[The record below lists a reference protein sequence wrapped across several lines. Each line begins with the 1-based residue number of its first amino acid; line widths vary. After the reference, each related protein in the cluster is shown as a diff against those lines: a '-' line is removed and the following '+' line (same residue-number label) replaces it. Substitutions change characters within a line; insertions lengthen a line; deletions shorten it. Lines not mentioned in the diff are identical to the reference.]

1 MSPERQP
8 RRRRRILIGAAALIV
23 VLVAAGA
30 VYALTRGGDVNNPGV
45 EFHAEPTQTPVP
57 DQPTPSG
64 KKKKGK
70 RVDPLASFVWGD
82 YGYTK
87 DRRRY
92 LPASFKVRPPFRR
105 VWGRHDTS
113 LLEFTPILVGK
124 TLYEINNQGYVEAL
138 TKARGKLIWRKKLG
152 TLAAASPGWGGGRIY
167 VSFLSRP
174 GSSAG
179 RVAAMRPR
187 DGKVLWKR
195 DLPSRTESSPLYIDG
210 TVYFGSEGGTI
221 YAVSARTGKT
231 RWTYQA
237 AGAVKAALSSAN
249 GKLYFGDYG
258 GRVYALGVRDGHLV
272 WRSTTHGTRFG
283 FGSGNFYSTPSIAF
297 GRVFIGNTDGSM
309 YSFAADSGRLAWS
322 HGTGSYVYASPGVAQ
337 VPGGQPTVYFGS
349 YDGNFYAVDART
361 GATRWTYRSGGRI
374 SGAPTI
380 VGNVVYFSDSGERTT
395 TALNA
400 VSGRKLWEFHK
411 GAFNPVISD
420 GRTIFLTGHSTQY
433 AFLPKGVS
441 AKAVLKPTT
450 AREARRRQRVH
461 RRNVARA
468 KRRAERRHRRHH
480 RAKKG

>member
-8 RRRRRILIGAAALIV
+8 RRRRRILIGVAALIV
-23 VLVAAGA
+23 VLVGAGA
-30 VYALTRGGDVNNPGV
+30 VYALTRGGDVNNPDV

-57 DQPTPSG
+57 DEPTPSA

-70 RVDPLASFVWGD
+70 RVDPLARFVWPD

-105 VWGRHDTS
+105 VWSRVDTS
-113 LLEFTPILVGK
+113 LLEFTPILVGPR
-124 TLYEINNQGYVEAL
+124 LYQINNQGYVEAL
-138 TKARGKLIWRKKLG
+138 TKAKGKIVWRKKLG
-152 TLAAASPGWGGGRIY
+152 TLAAASPGLGGGRIY
-167 VSFLSRP
+167 VSFLTRP
-174 GSSAG
+174 GSSG
-179 RVAAMRPR
+179 GLVAAMRPR

-195 DLPSRTESSPLYIDG
+195 PLPSRTESSPLYLDG

-231 RWTYQA
+231 RWTFQA
-237 AGAVKAALSSAN
+237 GGAVKAAVSYAN
-249 GKLYFGDYG
+249 GNLYFGDYG
-258 GRVYALGVRDGHLV
+258 GRVYAVRARDGHLV
-272 WRSTTHGTRFG
+272 WRTTTHGSHFG
-283 FGSGNFYSTPSIAF
+283 LGSGNFYSTATIAF
-297 GRVFIGNTDGSM
+297 GRVYIGNTDGSM
-309 YSFAADSGRLAWS
+309 YSFAADSGRLGWS
-322 HGTGSYVYASPGVAQ
+322 KGTGSYVYASPGVAQ

-349 YDGNFYAVDART
+349 YDGNFYAVDARS
-361 GATRWTYRSGGRI
+361 GATRWSYRSGGKI

-380 VGNVVYFSDSGERTT
+380 VGNIVYFSDSGMRTT

-400 VSGRKLWEFHK
+400 VSGRKVWEFHK

-433 AFLPKGVS
+433 AMRPKGLK

-450 AREARRRQRVH
+450 AREARQRQRAH
-461 RRNVARA
+461 RRKVARA
-468 KRRAERRHRRHH
+468 KRAAARKKHH
-480 RAKKG
+480 SRKG